1 MIEQQ
6 ITLCSNGRAV
16 LSGYSGGLLLG
27 YAHNTGVYRLRV
39 VCSGEWDGTTVVA
52 FWHLPGP
59 AGPLTT
65 LVADGAVE
73 VPALVTA
80 QGGSG
85 TVTFEGSD
93 GTRTVTSA
101 SVPYR
106 VLSNSGT
113 TDHALPEPGSPAWQQ
128 FLQQVKRE
136 LRNAA
141 SGLSDEE
148 RGLILALFRHAVY
161 DNGEMLPYYN
171 ALAAIWS
178 GSSLPDVPPTPSQPD
193 TPDPPNNG
201 LPTPLYKLAAP
212 KTFAPANKEFIDT
225 GLKLF
230 ETVNDAMEL
239 TLLATFSVAAG
250 TYSGS
255 SPAALFDCFSE
266 GDNNDLRGILG
277 CTWANGNFGVNVYRS
292 SGASNTLVDD
302 TKLQLAIQI
311 KGGKYRMTQNGTFGA
326 WNSISNYGTDKTV
339 SRSLLIGTSWGDGAT
354 KRFYFGGTVY
364 DFQIYGKA
372 LTDAQVKTLLAEGS
386 SLPDV
391 PPTPSQPETPS
402 TSVTVPGET
411 AVYELTTPT
420 DFKIA
425 EGKYIDTG
433 VKLFEDIS
441 AQPTWTILLDSTD
454 FSRLKSLSTSPV
466 MFHCGA
472 KEADG
477 FLSIMAWQ
485 NGGVHFNLYG
495 VDTLLGWWGGSTS
508 AYLRMCLQIK
518 GNQYKLKQNYDTTES
533 SWTDIPNYSKSI
545 DATLLLGAYRNDNG
559 TIGRFWEG
567 NLNKFAVYNKLLTD
581 EQIKTFMEAK

>member
-113 TDHALPEPGSPAWQQ
+113 TDPTLPEPAPPAWQQ

-161 DNGEMLPYYN
+161 DNGEMLPHYN
-171 ALAAIWS
+171 ALAALWS

-193 TPDPPNNG
+193 PPNNG
-201 LPTPLYKLAAP
+201 LPTPRYKLAAP
-212 KTFAPANKEFIDT
+212 KTFVPANKEFIDT
-225 GLKLF
+225 GIKPFATIDTGMNL
-230 ETVNDAMEL
+230 TVY
-239 TLLATFSVAAG
+239 ATFTVADSVASTVSVLYDCYSIVADGDKRGMMAATWGNG
-250 TYSGS
+250 TV
-255 SPAALFDCFSE
+255 
-266 GDNNDLRGILG
+266 
-277 CTWANGNFGVNVYRS
+277 GVNMFTYASHFVKIE
-292 SGASNTLVDD
+292 SGKKM
-302 TKLQLAIQI
+302 KLLLQI
-311 KGGKYRMTQNGTFGA
+311 KGTQFRFLSYGSLTEWKNVP
-326 WNSISNYGTDKTV
+326 NYAANKTV
-339 SRSLLIGTSWGDGAT
+339 DRSLIVGASWTDVNNVEVAGKT
-354 KRFYFGGTVY
+354 RFFGGTVY
-364 DFQIYGKA
+364 DFQVFDTA
-372 LTDAQVKTLLAEGS
+372 LTDAQITTL
-386 SLPDV
+386 
-391 PPTPSQPETPS
+391 
-402 TSVTVPGET
+402 
-411 AVYELTTPT
+411 
-420 DFKIA
+420 
-425 EGKYIDTG
+425 
-433 VKLFEDIS
+433 
-441 AQPTWTILLDSTD
+441 
-454 FSRLKSLSTSPV
+454 
-466 MFHCGA
+466 
-472 KEADG
+472 
-477 FLSIMAWQ
+477 
-485 NGGVHFNLYG
+485 
-495 VDTLLGWWGGSTS
+495 
-508 AYLRMCLQIK
+508 
-518 GNQYKLKQNYDTTES
+518 
-533 SWTDIPNYSKSI
+533 
-545 DATLLLGAYRNDNG
+545 
-559 TIGRFWEG
+559 
-567 NLNKFAVYNKLLTD
+567 
-581 EQIKTFMEAK
+581 MEAN

>member
-16 LSGYSGGLLLG
+16 LSGYSGGLLFG
-27 YAHNTGVYRLRV
+27 YAHNTSVYRLRV

-113 TDHALPEPGSPAWQQ
+113 TDPTLPEPGTPAWQQ

-161 DNGEMLPYYN
+161 DNGEMLPHYN
-171 ALAAIWS
+171 ALAALWS

-193 TPDPPNNG
+193 TPS
-201 LPTPLYKLAAP
+201 TP
-212 KTFAPANKEFIDT
+212 
-225 GLKLF
+225 
-230 ETVNDAMEL
+230 
-239 TLLATFSVAAG
+239 
-250 TYSGS
+250 
-255 SPAALFDCFSE
+255 
-266 GDNNDLRGILG
+266 
-277 CTWANGNFGVNVYRS
+277 
-292 SGASNTLVDD
+292 
-302 TKLQLAIQI
+302 
-311 KGGKYRMTQNGTFGA
+311 
-326 WNSISNYGTDKTV
+326 
-339 SRSLLIGTSWGDGAT
+339 
-354 KRFYFGGTVY
+354 
-364 DFQIYGKA
+364 
-372 LTDAQVKTLLAEGS
+372 
-386 SLPDV
+386 
-391 PPTPSQPETPS
+391 
-402 TSVTVPGET
+402 VTVPGET

-425 EGKYIDTG
+425 EGKYIDTE

-441 AQPTWTILLDSTD
+441 AQPTWTILLESTD
-454 FSRLKSLSTSPV
+454 FSRLKNLSTSPV

-477 FLSIMAWQ
+477 FISIMAWQ

-495 VDTLLGWWGGSTS
+495 VDKLLGWFGGSTS

-518 GNQYKLKQNYDTTES
+518 GNQYKLKLEMKNDTEEG
-533 SWTDIPNYSKSI
+533 SWTDIPNYSKNI
-545 DATLLLGAYRNDNG
+545 DATLLLGAYRDDNG

>member
-27 YAHNTGVYRLRV
+27 YAHNTDVYRLRV

-59 AGPLTT
+59 AEPLTT

-113 TDHALPEPGSPAWQQ
+113 TDPTLPEPGTPAWQQ

-161 DNGEMLPYYN
+161 DNGEMLPHYN
-171 ALAAIWS
+171 ALAALWS
-178 GSSLPDVPPTPSQPD
+178 GSSLPDVPPTPSQPE
-193 TPDPPNNG
+193 
-201 LPTPLYKLAAP
+201 K
-212 KTFAPANKEFIDT
+212 
-225 GLKLF
+225 
-230 ETVNDAMEL
+230 
-239 TLLATFSVAAG
+239 
-250 TYSGS
+250 
-255 SPAALFDCFSE
+255 
-266 GDNNDLRGILG
+266 
-277 CTWANGNFGVNVYRS
+277 
-292 SGASNTLVDD
+292 
-302 TKLQLAIQI
+302 
-311 KGGKYRMTQNGTFGA
+311 
-326 WNSISNYGTDKTV
+326 
-339 SRSLLIGTSWGDGAT
+339 
-354 KRFYFGGTVY
+354 
-364 DFQIYGKA
+364 
-372 LTDAQVKTLLAEGS
+372 
-386 SLPDV
+386 
-391 PPTPSQPETPS
+391 PS
-402 TSVTVPGET
+402 TSLTVPGET

-420 DFKIA
+420 VFKTA
-425 EGKYIDTG
+425 EKKYIDTG
-433 VKLFEDIS
+433 VKLFADIS

-454 FSRLKSLSTSPV
+454 FASLKGLSSSAAL
-466 MFHCGA
+466 FHCGTS
-472 KEADG
+472 DDSN
-477 FLSIMAWQ
+477 LRVIAWS
-485 NGGVHFNLYG
+485 NGGVYFNLYG
-495 VDTLLGWWGGSTS
+495 VDTNLGWWVGSSS
-508 AYLRMCLQIK
+508 AYLRMCLQIR
-518 GNQYKLKQNYDTTES
+518 GNQYKLSYDTTEG
-533 SWTDIPNYSKSI
+533 SWTNIPNYSANI
-545 DATLLLGAYRNDNG
+545 DATLLLGAYREDNG

-581 EQIKTFMEAK
+581 AQIKTFMEVK

>member
-59 AGPLTT
+59 AEPLTT

-73 VPALVTA
+73 VPALVTV

-113 TDHALPEPGSPAWQQ
+113 TDPTLPEPGTPAWQQ
-128 FLQQVKRE
+128 FLQQVKQE

-161 DNGEMLPYYN
+161 DNGEMLPHYN
-171 ALAAIWS
+171 ALAALWS
-178 GSSLPDVPPTPSQPD
+178 
-193 TPDPPNNG
+193 
-201 LPTPLYKLAAP
+201 
-212 KTFAPANKEFIDT
+212 
-225 GLKLF
+225 
-230 ETVNDAMEL
+230 
-239 TLLATFSVAAG
+239 
-250 TYSGS
+250 
-255 SPAALFDCFSE
+255 
-266 GDNNDLRGILG
+266 
-277 CTWANGNFGVNVYRS
+277 
-292 SGASNTLVDD
+292 
-302 TKLQLAIQI
+302 
-311 KGGKYRMTQNGTFGA
+311 
-326 WNSISNYGTDKTV
+326 
-339 SRSLLIGTSWGDGAT
+339 
-354 KRFYFGGTVY
+354 
-364 DFQIYGKA
+364 
-372 LTDAQVKTLLAEGS
+372 GS

-402 TSVTVPGET
+402 TPATVPGET

-420 DFKIA
+420 VFKTA
-425 EGKYIDTG
+425 EKKYIDTG
-433 VKLFEDIS
+433 VKLFADIS

-454 FSRLKSLSTSPV
+454 FASLRGLTSSAAL
-466 MFHCGA
+466 FHCGTS
-472 KEADG
+472 DDNN
-477 FLSIMAWQ
+477 LRVIAWS
-485 NGGVHFNLYG
+485 NGGVYFNLYG
-495 VDTLLGWWGGSTS
+495 VDTQLGWWVGSSS
-508 AYLRMCLQIK
+508 AYLRMCLQIR
-518 GNQYKLKQNYDTTES
+518 GNQYKLSYDTTEG
-533 SWTDIPNYSKSI
+533 SWTDIPNYSANI
-545 DATLLLGAYRNDNG
+545 DATLLLGAYREDTG

>member
-39 VCSGEWDGTTVVA
+39 VCSGEWNGTTVVA

-59 AGPLTT
+59 AEPLTT

-106 VLSNSGT
+106 VLTNSGT
-113 TDHALPEPGSPAWQQ
+113 TDPTLPEPGTPAWQQ

-161 DNGEMLPYYN
+161 DNGEMLPHYN
-171 ALAAIWS
+171 ALAALWS
-178 GSSLPDVPPTPSQPD
+178 
-193 TPDPPNNG
+193 
-201 LPTPLYKLAAP
+201 
-212 KTFAPANKEFIDT
+212 
-225 GLKLF
+225 
-230 ETVNDAMEL
+230 
-239 TLLATFSVAAG
+239 
-250 TYSGS
+250 
-255 SPAALFDCFSE
+255 
-266 GDNNDLRGILG
+266 
-277 CTWANGNFGVNVYRS
+277 
-292 SGASNTLVDD
+292 
-302 TKLQLAIQI
+302 
-311 KGGKYRMTQNGTFGA
+311 
-326 WNSISNYGTDKTV
+326 
-339 SRSLLIGTSWGDGAT
+339 
-354 KRFYFGGTVY
+354 
-364 DFQIYGKA
+364 
-372 LTDAQVKTLLAEGS
+372 GS

-402 TSVTVPGET
+402 TPVTVPGET

-441 AQPTWTILLDSTD
+441 AQPTWTILLESTD
-454 FSRLKSLSTSPV
+454 FSRLKNLSTSPV

-477 FLSIMAWQ
+477 FISIMAWQ

-495 VDTLLGWWGGSTS
+495 VDKLLGWFGGSTS

-518 GNQYKLKQNYDTTES
+518 GNQYKLKLEMKNDTEEG
-533 SWTDIPNYSKSI
+533 SWTDIPNYSKNI
-545 DATLLLGAYRNDNG
+545 DVTLLLGAYRDDNG

-567 NLNKFAVYNKLLTD
+567 NLNKFAVYSKLLTD

>member
-113 TDHALPEPGSPAWQQ
+113 TDPTLPEPGTPAWQQ
-128 FLQQVKRE
+128 FLQQVKQE

-161 DNGEMLPYYN
+161 DNGEMLPHYN
-171 ALAAIWS
+171 ALAALWS
-178 GSSLPDVPPTPSQPD
+178 
-193 TPDPPNNG
+193 
-201 LPTPLYKLAAP
+201 
-212 KTFAPANKEFIDT
+212 
-225 GLKLF
+225 
-230 ETVNDAMEL
+230 
-239 TLLATFSVAAG
+239 
-250 TYSGS
+250 
-255 SPAALFDCFSE
+255 
-266 GDNNDLRGILG
+266 
-277 CTWANGNFGVNVYRS
+277 
-292 SGASNTLVDD
+292 
-302 TKLQLAIQI
+302 
-311 KGGKYRMTQNGTFGA
+311 
-326 WNSISNYGTDKTV
+326 
-339 SRSLLIGTSWGDGAT
+339 
-354 KRFYFGGTVY
+354 
-364 DFQIYGKA
+364 
-372 LTDAQVKTLLAEGS
+372 GS

-402 TSVTVPGET
+402 TPATVPGET

-420 DFKIA
+420 VFKSA
-425 EGKYIDTG
+425 EKKYIDTG
-433 VKLFEDIS
+433 VKLFADIS

-454 FSRLKSLSTSPV
+454 FASLRGLTSSAAL
-466 MFHCGA
+466 FHCGTS
-472 KEADG
+472 DDSN
-477 FLSIMAWQ
+477 LRVIAWS
-485 NGGVHFNLYG
+485 NGGVYFNLYG
-495 VDTLLGWWGGSTS
+495 VDTQLGWWVGSSS
-508 AYLRMCLQIK
+508 AYLRMCLQIR
-518 GNQYKLKQNYDTTES
+518 GNQYKLSYDTTEG
-533 SWTDIPNYSKSI
+533 SWTDIPNYSANI
-545 DATLLLGAYRNDNG
+545 DATLLLGAYREDTG

>member
-113 TDHALPEPGSPAWQQ
+113 TDPTLPEPGTPAWQQ

-161 DNGEMLPYYN
+161 DNGEMLPHYN
-171 ALAAIWS
+171 ALAALWS

-193 TPDPPNNG
+193 TPSSG
-201 LPTPLYKLAAP
+201 LPTPRYKLAAP
-212 KTFAPANKEFIDT
+212 KTFVPANKEWIDT
-225 GLKLF
+225 GIKPFAAIDTGMDL
-230 ETVNDAMEL
+230 TVY
-239 TLLATFSVAAG
+239 ATFTVADSVASTVSVLYDCYSIVADGDKRGMMAATWGNG
-250 TYSGS
+250 TV
-255 SPAALFDCFSE
+255 
-266 GDNNDLRGILG
+266 
-277 CTWANGNFGVNVYRS
+277 GVNMFTYASHFVKIE
-292 SGASNTLVDD
+292 SGKKM
-302 TKLQLAIQI
+302 KLLLQI
-311 KGGKYRMTQNGTFGA
+311 KGTQFRFLSYGSLTEWKN
-326 WNSISNYGTDKTV
+326 IPNYAANKTV
-339 SRSLLIGTSWGDGAT
+339 DRSLIVGASWTDVNNVEVAGKT
-354 KRFYFGGTVY
+354 RFFGGTVY
-364 DFQIYGKA
+364 DFQVFDTA
-372 LTDAQVKTLLAEGS
+372 LTDAQITTL
-386 SLPDV
+386 
-391 PPTPSQPETPS
+391 
-402 TSVTVPGET
+402 
-411 AVYELTTPT
+411 
-420 DFKIA
+420 
-425 EGKYIDTG
+425 
-433 VKLFEDIS
+433 
-441 AQPTWTILLDSTD
+441 
-454 FSRLKSLSTSPV
+454 
-466 MFHCGA
+466 
-472 KEADG
+472 
-477 FLSIMAWQ
+477 
-485 NGGVHFNLYG
+485 
-495 VDTLLGWWGGSTS
+495 
-508 AYLRMCLQIK
+508 
-518 GNQYKLKQNYDTTES
+518 
-533 SWTDIPNYSKSI
+533 
-545 DATLLLGAYRNDNG
+545 
-559 TIGRFWEG
+559 
-567 NLNKFAVYNKLLTD
+567 
-581 EQIKTFMEAK
+581 MEAN

>member
-59 AGPLTT
+59 AEPLTT

-113 TDHALPEPGSPAWQQ
+113 TDPTLPEPGTPAWQQ

-141 SGLSDEE
+141 AGLSDEE

-161 DNGEMLPYYN
+161 DNGEMLPHYN
-171 ALAAIWS
+171 ALAALWS
-178 GSSLPDVPPTPSQPD
+178 
-193 TPDPPNNG
+193 
-201 LPTPLYKLAAP
+201 
-212 KTFAPANKEFIDT
+212 
-225 GLKLF
+225 
-230 ETVNDAMEL
+230 
-239 TLLATFSVAAG
+239 
-250 TYSGS
+250 
-255 SPAALFDCFSE
+255 
-266 GDNNDLRGILG
+266 
-277 CTWANGNFGVNVYRS
+277 
-292 SGASNTLVDD
+292 
-302 TKLQLAIQI
+302 
-311 KGGKYRMTQNGTFGA
+311 
-326 WNSISNYGTDKTV
+326 
-339 SRSLLIGTSWGDGAT
+339 
-354 KRFYFGGTVY
+354 
-364 DFQIYGKA
+364 
-372 LTDAQVKTLLAEGS
+372 GS

-402 TSVTVPGET
+402 TPVTVPGET

-420 DFKIA
+420 VFKTA
-425 EGKYIDTG
+425 EKKYIDTG
-433 VKLFEDIS
+433 VKLFKDIS

-454 FSRLKSLSTSPV
+454 FASLKGLASSAAL
-466 MFHCGA
+466 FHCGTS
-472 KEADG
+472 DDSN
-477 FLSIMAWQ
+477 LRVIAWS
-485 NGGVHFNLYG
+485 NGGVYFNLYG
-495 VDTLLGWWGGSTS
+495 VDTNLGWWVGSSS
-508 AYLRMCLQIK
+508 AYLRMCLQIR
-518 GNQYKLKQNYDTTES
+518 GNQYKLSYDTTEG
-533 SWTDIPNYSKSI
+533 SWTNIPNYSANI
-545 DATLLLGAYRNDNG
+545 DATLLLGAYREDNG

>member
-52 FWHLPGP
+52 FWHLPDP
-59 AGPLTT
+59 AEPLTT

-113 TDHALPEPGSPAWQQ
+113 TDPTLPEPGTPAWQQ
-128 FLQQVKRE
+128 FLQQVKQE

-161 DNGEMLPYYN
+161 DNGEMLPHYN
-171 ALAAIWS
+171 ALAALWS
-178 GSSLPDVPPTPSQPD
+178 
-193 TPDPPNNG
+193 
-201 LPTPLYKLAAP
+201 
-212 KTFAPANKEFIDT
+212 
-225 GLKLF
+225 
-230 ETVNDAMEL
+230 
-239 TLLATFSVAAG
+239 
-250 TYSGS
+250 
-255 SPAALFDCFSE
+255 
-266 GDNNDLRGILG
+266 
-277 CTWANGNFGVNVYRS
+277 
-292 SGASNTLVDD
+292 
-302 TKLQLAIQI
+302 
-311 KGGKYRMTQNGTFGA
+311 
-326 WNSISNYGTDKTV
+326 
-339 SRSLLIGTSWGDGAT
+339 
-354 KRFYFGGTVY
+354 
-364 DFQIYGKA
+364 
-372 LTDAQVKTLLAEGS
+372 GS

-402 TSVTVPGET
+402 TPATVPGET
-411 AVYELTTPT
+411 AVYELTAPT
-420 DFKIA
+420 VFKTA
-425 EGKYIDTG
+425 EKKYIDTG
-433 VKLFEDIS
+433 VKLFADIS

-454 FSRLKSLSTSPV
+454 FASLRGLTSSAAL
-466 MFHCGA
+466 FHCGTS
-472 KEADG
+472 DDNN
-477 FLSIMAWQ
+477 LRVIAWS
-485 NGGVHFNLYG
+485 NGGVYFNLYG
-495 VDTLLGWWGGSTS
+495 VDTQLGWWVGSSS
-508 AYLRMCLQIK
+508 AYLRMCLQIR
-518 GNQYKLKQNYDTTES
+518 GNQYKLSYDTTEG
-533 SWTDIPNYSKSI
+533 SWTDIPNYSANI
-545 DATLLLGAYRNDNG
+545 DATLLLGAYREDTG

>member
-39 VCSGEWDGTTVVA
+39 VCSGEWDGTTVAA

-59 AGPLTT
+59 SGPLTT

-113 TDHALPEPGSPAWQQ
+113 TDPTLPEPGTPAWQQ

-161 DNGEMLPYYN
+161 DNGEMLPHYN
-171 ALAAIWS
+171 ALAALWS
-178 GSSLPDVPPTPSQPD
+178 
-193 TPDPPNNG
+193 
-201 LPTPLYKLAAP
+201 
-212 KTFAPANKEFIDT
+212 
-225 GLKLF
+225 
-230 ETVNDAMEL
+230 
-239 TLLATFSVAAG
+239 
-250 TYSGS
+250 
-255 SPAALFDCFSE
+255 
-266 GDNNDLRGILG
+266 
-277 CTWANGNFGVNVYRS
+277 
-292 SGASNTLVDD
+292 
-302 TKLQLAIQI
+302 
-311 KGGKYRMTQNGTFGA
+311 
-326 WNSISNYGTDKTV
+326 
-339 SRSLLIGTSWGDGAT
+339 
-354 KRFYFGGTVY
+354 
-364 DFQIYGKA
+364 
-372 LTDAQVKTLLAEGS
+372 GS

-402 TSVTVPGET
+402 TPVTVPGET
-411 AVYELTTPT
+411 AVYELTKAT

-454 FSRLKSLSTSPV
+454 FSRLKNLSTSPV

-495 VDTLLGWWGGSTS
+495 VDKLLGWFGGSTS
-508 AYLRMCLQIK
+508 AYIRMCLQIK
-518 GNQYKLKQNYDTTES
+518 GNQYKLKLNYDTEEG
-533 SWTDIPNYSKSI
+533 SWTDIPNYSKNI

>member
-59 AGPLTT
+59 AEPLTT

-106 VLSNSGT
+106 VLTNSGI
-113 TDHALPEPGSPAWQQ
+113 TDPTLPEPGTPAWQQ

-141 SGLSDEE
+141 AGLSDEE

-161 DNGEMLPYYN
+161 DNGEMLPHYN
-171 ALAAIWS
+171 ALAALWS
-178 GSSLPDVPPTPSQPD
+178 GSSLPDVPPTPSQPE
-193 TPDPPNNG
+193 
-201 LPTPLYKLAAP
+201 K
-212 KTFAPANKEFIDT
+212 
-225 GLKLF
+225 
-230 ETVNDAMEL
+230 
-239 TLLATFSVAAG
+239 
-250 TYSGS
+250 
-255 SPAALFDCFSE
+255 
-266 GDNNDLRGILG
+266 
-277 CTWANGNFGVNVYRS
+277 
-292 SGASNTLVDD
+292 
-302 TKLQLAIQI
+302 
-311 KGGKYRMTQNGTFGA
+311 
-326 WNSISNYGTDKTV
+326 
-339 SRSLLIGTSWGDGAT
+339 
-354 KRFYFGGTVY
+354 
-364 DFQIYGKA
+364 
-372 LTDAQVKTLLAEGS
+372 
-386 SLPDV
+386 
-391 PPTPSQPETPS
+391 PS
-402 TSVTVPGET
+402 TPVTVPGET

-420 DFKIA
+420 VFKTA
-425 EGKYIDTG
+425 EKKYIDTG

-441 AQPTWTILLDSTD
+441 TQPTWTILLDSTD
-454 FSRLKSLSTSPV
+454 FASLKGLASSAAL
-466 MFHCGA
+466 FHCGTS
-472 KEADG
+472 DDSN
-477 FLSIMAWQ
+477 LRVIAWS
-485 NGGVHFNLYG
+485 NGGVYFNLYG
-495 VDTLLGWWGGSTS
+495 VDTNLGWWVGSS
-508 AYLRMCLQIK
+508 SSYLRMCLQIRGK
-518 GNQYKLKQNYDTTES
+518 QYKLSYDATEG
-533 SWTDIPNYSKSI
+533 SWTDIPNYSANI
-545 DATLLLGAYRNDNG
+545 DATLLLGAYREDNG
-559 TIGRFWEG
+559 TVGRFWEG

>member
-39 VCSGEWDGTTVVA
+39 VCSGEWDGTTVAA

-59 AGPLTT
+59 SEPLTT
-65 LVADGAVE
+65 LVADGTVE

-106 VLSNSGT
+106 VLTNSGT
-113 TDHALPEPGSPAWQQ
+113 TDPTLPEPGTPAWQQ

-161 DNGEMLPYYN
+161 DNGEMLPHYN
-171 ALAAIWS
+171 ALAALWS

-193 TPDPPNNG
+193 TPS
-201 LPTPLYKLAAP
+201 TP
-212 KTFAPANKEFIDT
+212 
-225 GLKLF
+225 
-230 ETVNDAMEL
+230 
-239 TLLATFSVAAG
+239 
-250 TYSGS
+250 
-255 SPAALFDCFSE
+255 
-266 GDNNDLRGILG
+266 
-277 CTWANGNFGVNVYRS
+277 
-292 SGASNTLVDD
+292 
-302 TKLQLAIQI
+302 
-311 KGGKYRMTQNGTFGA
+311 
-326 WNSISNYGTDKTV
+326 
-339 SRSLLIGTSWGDGAT
+339 
-354 KRFYFGGTVY
+354 
-364 DFQIYGKA
+364 
-372 LTDAQVKTLLAEGS
+372 
-386 SLPDV
+386 
-391 PPTPSQPETPS
+391 
-402 TSVTVPGET
+402 VTVPGET

-441 AQPTWTILLDSTD
+441 AQPTWTILLESTD
-454 FSRLKSLSTSPV
+454 FSRLKNLSTSPV

-477 FLSIMAWQ
+477 FISIMAWQ

-495 VDTLLGWWGGSTS
+495 VDKLLGWFGGSTS

-518 GNQYKLKQNYDTTES
+518 GNQYKLKLEMKNDTEEG
-533 SWTDIPNYSKSI
+533 SWTDIPNYSKNI
-545 DATLLLGAYRNDNG
+545 DATLLLGAYRDDNG

-567 NLNKFAVYNKLLTD
+567 NLNKFAVYSKLLTD

>member
-39 VCSGEWDGTTVVA
+39 VCSGEWDGTTVAA

-59 AGPLTT
+59 AEPLTT
-65 LVADGAVE
+65 LVADGSVE

-113 TDHALPEPGSPAWQQ
+113 TDPTLPEPGSPAWQQ

-161 DNGEMLPYYN
+161 DNGEMLPHYN
-171 ALAAIWS
+171 ALAALWS
-178 GSSLPDVPPTPSQPD
+178 
-193 TPDPPNNG
+193 
-201 LPTPLYKLAAP
+201 
-212 KTFAPANKEFIDT
+212 
-225 GLKLF
+225 
-230 ETVNDAMEL
+230 
-239 TLLATFSVAAG
+239 
-250 TYSGS
+250 
-255 SPAALFDCFSE
+255 
-266 GDNNDLRGILG
+266 
-277 CTWANGNFGVNVYRS
+277 
-292 SGASNTLVDD
+292 
-302 TKLQLAIQI
+302 
-311 KGGKYRMTQNGTFGA
+311 
-326 WNSISNYGTDKTV
+326 
-339 SRSLLIGTSWGDGAT
+339 
-354 KRFYFGGTVY
+354 
-364 DFQIYGKA
+364 
-372 LTDAQVKTLLAEGS
+372 GS

-402 TSVTVPGET
+402 TPVTVPGET

-441 AQPTWTILLDSTD
+441 AQPTWTILLESTD
-454 FSRLKSLSTSPV
+454 FSRLKNLSTSPV

-477 FLSIMAWQ
+477 FISIMAWQ

-495 VDTLLGWWGGSTS
+495 VDKLLGWFGGSTS
-508 AYLRMCLQIK
+508 AYIRMCLQIK
-518 GNQYKLKQNYDTTES
+518 GNQYKLKLNYDTEEG
-533 SWTDIPNYSKSI
+533 SWTDIPNYSKNI

-567 NLNKFAVYNKLLTD
+567 NLNKFAVYSKLLTD
-581 EQIKTFMEAK
+581 EQIKTFMEVK

>member
-59 AGPLTT
+59 AEPLTT

-106 VLSNSGT
+106 VLRNSGT
-113 TDHALPEPGSPAWQQ
+113 TDPTLPEPGTPAWQQ
-128 FLQQVKRE
+128 FLQQVKQE

-161 DNGEMLPYYN
+161 DNGEMLPHYN
-171 ALAAIWS
+171 ALAALWS
-178 GSSLPDVPPTPSQPD
+178 
-193 TPDPPNNG
+193 
-201 LPTPLYKLAAP
+201 
-212 KTFAPANKEFIDT
+212 
-225 GLKLF
+225 
-230 ETVNDAMEL
+230 
-239 TLLATFSVAAG
+239 
-250 TYSGS
+250 
-255 SPAALFDCFSE
+255 
-266 GDNNDLRGILG
+266 
-277 CTWANGNFGVNVYRS
+277 
-292 SGASNTLVDD
+292 
-302 TKLQLAIQI
+302 
-311 KGGKYRMTQNGTFGA
+311 
-326 WNSISNYGTDKTV
+326 
-339 SRSLLIGTSWGDGAT
+339 
-354 KRFYFGGTVY
+354 
-364 DFQIYGKA
+364 
-372 LTDAQVKTLLAEGS
+372 GS

-402 TSVTVPGET
+402 TPATVPGET

-420 DFKIA
+420 VFKTA
-425 EGKYIDTG
+425 EKKYIDTG

-454 FSRLKSLSTSPV
+454 FASLRGLTSSAAL
-466 MFHCGA
+466 FHCGTS
-472 KEADG
+472 DDSN
-477 FLSIMAWQ
+477 LRVIAWS
-485 NGGVHFNLYG
+485 NGGVYFNLYG
-495 VDTLLGWWGGSTS
+495 VDTQLGWWVGSSS
-508 AYLRMCLQIK
+508 AYLRMCLQIR
-518 GNQYKLKQNYDTTES
+518 GNQYKLSYDTTEG
-533 SWTDIPNYSKSI
+533 SWTDIPNYSANI
-545 DATLLLGAYRNDNG
+545 DATLLLGAYREDNG

-567 NLNKFAVYNKLLTD
+567 NLNKFAVYNKLLTE